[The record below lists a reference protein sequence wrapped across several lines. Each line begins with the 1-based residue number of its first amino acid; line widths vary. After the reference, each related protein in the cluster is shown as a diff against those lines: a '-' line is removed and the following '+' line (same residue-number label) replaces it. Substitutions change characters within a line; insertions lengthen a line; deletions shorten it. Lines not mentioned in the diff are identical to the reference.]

1 MQVTVHLSPE
11 AARELNSL
19 RTVRRSTNALM
30 NQLGQLKIELL
41 PLHPG
46 IDDPELATHFYA
58 TIASEMEANKLIGKL
73 LELPSVTAAY
83 IKPHDEPPK

>member
-1 MQVTVHLSPE
+1 
-11 AARELNSL
+11 
-19 RTVRRSTNALM
+19 
-30 NQLGQLKIELL
+30 LL